1 VNGLRYVTRTLGTV
15 AVPLAFGAALVYIG
29 WSASQTQLRQLEDAQ
44 VIDAPGDYQ
53 VEAVGDHLDDVLSA
67 AVDHLAQHGTF
78 RGFTHAGVDVVAG
91 SQRAGFTATLAGE
104 CWFAAVIDGVAHTP
118 QLDPSGLSCTP
129 EARAFNQMQ
138 LDFNED
144 ASGHHL
150 SVAYGFVQKAAASA
164 VLWQSMR
171 GTFDDFPAE
180 SAGPNVTV
188 ARNGDRMHLSSRV
201 DGVCAALEVT
211 TQGDVRDA
219 AC

>member
-1 VNGLRYVTRTLGTV
+1 MNGFRYLTRALGAV

-29 WSASQTQLRQLEDAQ
+29 WTASQTQLHQLEGAQ
-44 VIDAPGDYQ
+44 PIDVPGDYQ
-53 VEAVGDHLDDVLSA
+53 VEAVGEHLDDVLAA
-67 AVDHLAQHGTF
+67 AVDHLMQHGTF
-78 RGFTHAGVDVVAG
+78 RGFDHAGADVVAG
-91 SQRAGFTATLAGE
+91 AQRAGFTATVNGE
-104 CWFAAVIDGVAHTP
+104 CWFAAVIDGVEHAP

-144 ASGHHL
+144 TGGHHL

-171 GTFDDFPAE
+171 GTFDGFPAE

-188 ARNGDRMHLSSRV
+188 SRNGDRMHLSSRV
-201 DGVCAALEVT
+201 DGACAALEVT
-211 TQGDVRDA
+211 AQGDVRDA
-219 AC
+219 TC

>member
-1 VNGLRYVTRTLGTV
+1 VNGLRYVSRTLGTV

-29 WSASQTQLRQLEDAQ
+29 WSASNTQLRQLEDTQ
-44 VIDAPGDYQ
+44 VIDVPGDYQ
-53 VEAVGDHLDDVLSA
+53 VGTVSEHLDEVLDA
-67 AVDHLAQHGTF
+67 ATRYLAEHGTL
-78 RGFTHAGVDVVAG
+78 RGFDHVGADVVAG
-91 SQRAGFTATLAGE
+91 SSRAGFTATLAGE
-104 CWFAAVIDGVAHTP
+104 CWFAAVIDGVTHAP
-118 QLDPSGLSCTP
+118 ELDPSGLSCTP

-171 GTFDDFPAE
+171 GTLDGFPAE

-201 DGVCAALEVT
+201 DGVCAALEVNA
-211 TQGDVRDA
+211 QGHVSDA